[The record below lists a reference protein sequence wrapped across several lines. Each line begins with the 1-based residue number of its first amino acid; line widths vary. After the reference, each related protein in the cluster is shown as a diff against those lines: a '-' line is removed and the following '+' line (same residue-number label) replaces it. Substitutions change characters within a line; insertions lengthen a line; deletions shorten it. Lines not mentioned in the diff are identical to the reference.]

1 MKTFM
6 LLLAFTLT
14 EPSGVE
20 RDEIVNVLSR
30 HFDTKDECVEF
41 VQDWEGTIRSRG
53 LEAVQGMLKENWSVE
68 LVHVGCTEKPVL
80 EVLNEGTGEEPIDQ
94 FYGEETDPG
103 HDK

>member
-14 EPSGVE
+14 EPSGFQ

-30 HFDTKDECVEF
+30 HFDTKPECVEF
-41 VQDWEGTIRSRG
+41 VQDWGDTIRSRG
-53 LEAVQGMLKENWSVE
+53 LDAVQEMLKDGWKVE

-80 EVLNEGTGEEPIDQ
+80 EVISENDEGETPFEREE
-94 FYGEETDPG
+94 
-103 HDK
+103 

>member
-14 EPSGVE
+14 EPNGFQ

-30 HFDTKDECVEF
+30 HFDTKTECVEF

-53 LEAVQGMLKENWSVE
+53 LEAVQGMLKDDWTVE
-68 LVHVGCTEKPVL
+68 LVHVGCTEKPIL
-80 EVLNEGTGEEPIDQ
+80 EVISKNDEGDAPFERDEGGE
-94 FYGEETDPG
+94 
-103 HDK
+103 

>member
-14 EPSGVE
+14 EPNGFQ

-30 HFDTKDECVEF
+30 HFDTKTECVEF
-41 VQDWEGTIRSRG
+41 VQDWGDTIRSRG
-53 LEAVQGMLKENWSVE
+53 LDAVQEMLKDGWKVE

-80 EVLNEGTGEEPIDQ
+80 EVISENDEGETPFEREE
-94 FYGEETDPG
+94 
-103 HDK
+103 